1 MKDAYVY
8 VDGFNFYYG
17 ALRENKDCKWL
28 NFRSLFEEICGEL
41 NIKTIKYFTAKVR
54 NDPDARRRQ
63 EAYLRALGTDSDLE
77 VIEGKFSRR
86 KKNKSLVNPLRQGD
100 CAEPDCPKGDKKARV
115 WISEEKMSDVN
126 LATHLLCDGFLAKY
140 EVAVVVTNDSDL
152 TTPIKLVQQHNDV
165 RVLVICPIVNNR
177 KISYDLKGVASE
189 VKTIKRVAL
198 LKKHQFSSPLS
209 DSKGTF
215 HKPDSW

>member
-28 NFRSLFEEICGEL
+28 NLRSLFDEFCDEL
-41 NIKTIKYFTAKVR
+41 NI
-54 NDPDARRRQ
+54 
-63 EAYLRALGTDSDLE
+63 
-77 VIEGKFSRR
+77 
-86 KKNKSLVNPLRQGD
+86 
-100 CAEPDCPKGDKKARV
+100 
-115 WISEEKMSDVN
+115 
-126 LATHLLCDGFLAKY
+126 
-140 EVAVVVTNDSDL
+140 
-152 TTPIKLVQQHNDV
+152 
-165 RVLVICPIVNNR
+165 
-177 KISYDLKGVASE
+177 
-189 VKTIKRVAL
+189 KTIKRVAL